1 MSEGM
6 SAGDSGVLV
15 IHVWHEAETPG
26 GFRAR
31 ILYGDVGVTGNAPTR
46 STPASDPEGV
56 LAAVRSWLA
65 EHA

>member
-1 MSEGM
+1 MGEGTT
-6 SAGDSGVLV
+6 AGDSGVLV

-31 ILYGDVGVTGNAPTR
+31 ILCGDAGGAGAAPTR
-46 STPASDPEGV
+46 STPASDPEDV
-56 LAAVRSWLA
+56 LATVRSWLA